1 MATGFH
7 RNGLKNREAGVKQ
20 EEARFEEV
28 VDRTNTVGTVWL
40 GLTVGCA
47 QCHDHKYDPI
57 SQREYY
63 ELFSFM
69 NSTEDATIDAPLP
82 GRTGTLSS
90 GTARFLPETKCAAS
104 RNIASLR
111 CSRIGKRVCARP
123 WITQGRTWTGTFRSP
138 PCAPCWMEQKS
149 CCAKS

>member
-1 MATGFH
+1 M
-7 RNGLKNREAGVKQ
+7 KQ

-28 VDRTNTVGTVWL
+28 VDRTNTLGTVWL

-82 GRTGTLSS
+82 GELGPYLQALPGFYQKRN
-90 GTARFLPETKCAAS
+90 AFLEEYRVPQMQPNWEAS
-104 RNIASLR
+104 
-111 CSRIGKRVCARP
+111 CVRP
-123 WITQGRTWTGTFRSP
+123 WITLERTWTGTFRSP
-138 PCAPCWMEQKS
+138 LCAPCWMELKS
-149 CCAKS
+149 CCARG